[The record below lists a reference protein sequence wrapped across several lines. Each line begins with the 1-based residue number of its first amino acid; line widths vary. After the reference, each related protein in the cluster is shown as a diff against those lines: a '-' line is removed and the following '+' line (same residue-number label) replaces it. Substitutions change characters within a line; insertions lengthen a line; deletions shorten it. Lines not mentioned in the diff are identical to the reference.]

1 MRLRKVVLVLG
12 VTALSVT
19 AGSAQPP
26 PARTHRM
33 INAAEL
39 TYTAAP
45 NYLPRGAEI
54 ARIAGDAGKPGLF
67 IARIKFPANYRIGP
81 HFHTADEYI
90 TVLNGSVTMGMGK
103 SEDDRS
109 AKTIEAGG
117 EIMMP
122 AREAHWL
129 RTSANAVVI
138 RTAVGPFRTTYL
150 NPADDPARIR

>member
-1 MRLRKVVLVLG
+1 
-12 VTALSVT
+12 
-19 AGSAQPP
+19 
-26 PARTHRM
+26 
-33 INAAEL
+33 
-39 TYTAAP
+39 
-45 NYLPRGAEI
+45 
-54 ARIAGDAGKPGLF
+54 
-67 IARIKFPANYRIGP
+67 
-81 HFHTADEYI
+81 
-90 TVLNGSVTMGMGK
+90 MGMGK